1 MLRCGAWHVTHFVSR
16 DRIVCVVGDV
26 VSLCLVLETSS
37 ERLSTD
43 VCCDPCVPWRGGRT
57 GVRREVGAP
66 PRLFN
71 KHRSPR
77 ARARARVEIRKTKSY
92 EFCSPLSLSEA
103 VTHQESSNFFLRA
116 CPIEGHLYF
125 LIHCTAVVRLSVP
138 FACVRPVS
146 RVSPSSPRCR
156 FTGRRVRSMKP
167 QRANCL
173 RLIYLTGT
181 AHQ

>member
-43 VCCDPCVPWRGGRT
+43 VCCRGGAGT
-57 GVRREVGAP
+57 GVREVGAP

-92 EFCSPLSLSEA
+92 EFCSPLSLTLSEA
-103 VTHQESSNFFLRA
+103 VTHQKSSNFFTRVPRIRA
-116 CPIEGHLYF
+116 FIFPYTLYRCCSSVCSVC
-125 LIHCTAVVRLSVP
+125 LCAPCVPCVSRLP
-138 FACVRPVS
+138 PVS
-146 RVSPSSPRCR
+146 FYR
-156 FTGRRVRSMKP
+156 
-167 QRANCL
+167 
-173 RLIYLTGT
+173 
-181 AHQ
+181 